1 MTKTDES
8 LTYQEALSKY
18 FGDVLNPKVYPI
30 PCKCGTF
37 WLLHLDDSWIV
48 HLREYHDERV
58 VSPEQRA
65 RTLAKR
71 KEKEANKPQEKD
83 YSVIFGRVK

>member
-1 MTKTDES
+1 MKKLDES

-30 PCKCGTF
+30 PCTRKTF
-37 WLLHLDDSWIV
+37 FLLHLDDTWIA

-58 VSPEQRA
+58 ISPEQRV

-71 KEKEANKPQEKD
+71 KAKEAEKPEKD
-83 YSVIFGRVK
+83 WSTILGRSK